1 MGSTKPVYNG
11 RAWKDTDGQGIR
23 AHGGW
28 MLQQDGYYYWFGED
42 RTDGKKVS
50 CYRSSDLRTW
60 ENRGA
65 VLTLQ
70 SKVQPTYYRTSLDLY
85 PPGQRDTG
93 YEQGAVIERP
103 KVLRNELTGKYVM
116 WMHWENGKNYHD
128 ARCAVAT
135 CDTVDGEYVYHGSF
149 NPIGHMSRDCTVFQD
164 DDGTA
169 YFMSAARDNADLL
182 IYRLSDDYLSIDEHV
197 KTLWPGQYR
206 EAPAMIKRRGVYFL
220 ITSACTGWL
229 PNQGAYAYSDSL
241 TGKWSQLLPFGDT
254 TTFDSQPAFIVPLE
268 VQGKM
273 EYWYVGDRWDPSS
286 YHDSS
291 YVFLP
296 LSFPSD
302 KEMKLEWTNRVALGD
317 FVDLN
322 EHSKP
327 SSLHRIKSSGTERYL
342 AAEAVGDGDADNAV
356 KASLD
361 DDGATVDG
369 ESGVAGHM
377 ADGTIGDGESG
388 VVSHMTEGIIGDRK
402 SGDYS
407 LMAVGTTTEEKI
419 GVVGRVLSY
428 KANEQKWM
436 LEKSDDAGFILIR
449 SSSNGRYLSVSSS
462 TAEIARMTNVNGA
475 GSHAGEGTGDIQ
487 VQLLPQWILGR
498 SEWALEDADHGGK
511 RIIRNR
517 LTGKVLTAKSVADTR
532 SGDASLYVQDEAEH
546 DYRNGRDPQRFEI
559 LNVF

>member
-11 RAWKDTDGQGIR
+11 RAWKDTDGQDIR

-28 MLQQDGYYYWFGED
+28 MLQQDGFYYWFGED
-42 RTDGKKVS
+42 RSDGKKVS
-50 CYRSSDLRTW
+50 CYRSSDLKAW

-93 YEQGAVIERP
+93 YGQGAVIERP

-116 WMHWENGKNYHD
+116 WMHWENGNNYHD

-135 CDTVDGEYVYHGSF
+135 CDTIDGEYVYHGSF

-206 EAPAMIKRRGVYFL
+206 EAPAMIKRDGVYFL

-273 EYWYVGDRWDPSS
+273 EYLYVGDRWDPSS

-302 KEMKLEWTNRVALGD
+302 KEMKLDWTDCVALGD
-317 FVDLN
+317 FGGSS

-327 SSLHRIKSSGTERYL
+327 SGLHRIKSSGTERYL
-342 AAEAVGDGDADNAV
+342 AAEAAEVGNADNAV

-369 ESGVAGHM
+369 ESGV
-377 ADGTIGDGESG
+377 
-388 VVSHMTEGIIGDRK
+388 
-402 SGDYS
+402 
-407 LMAVGTTTEEKI
+407 
-419 GVVGRVLSY
+419 VGRVLSY
-428 KANEQKWM
+428 KADEQKWV
-436 LEKSDDAGFILIR
+436 LEQSDDAGFILIR

-462 TAEIARMTNVNGA
+462 TAEIARTTSVNGA
-475 GSHAGEGTGDIQ
+475 SNGASSDAGEGTGEIQ
-487 VQLLPQWILGR
+487 VQLLPQRIQGS
-498 SEWALEDADHGGK
+498 SEWALEDADHEGK
-511 RIIRNR
+511 LIIRNR
-517 LTGKVLTAKSVADTR
+517 LTGKVLTAKSGAETPTGQV
-532 SGDASLYVQDEAEH
+532 SLYVQDEAEH
-546 DYRNGRDPQRFEI
+546 DYRKGRDPQRFEI

>member
-1 MGSTKPVYNG
+1 MGSTEPVYNG
-11 RAWKDTDGQGIR
+11 KAWKDTDGQDIR

-42 RTDGKKVS
+42 RMDGKKVS

-93 YEQGAVIERP
+93 YGQGAVIERP

-116 WMHWENGKNYHD
+116 WMHWENGNNYHD

-268 VQGKM
+268 VQGKT

-302 KEMKLEWTNRVALGD
+302 KEMKLEWTDRVALGD
-317 FVDLN
+317 FGDSS

-327 SSLHRIKSSGTERYL
+327 SGLHRIKSSGTERYL
-342 AAEAVGDGDADNAV
+342 AAEADGNADNAV
-356 KASLD
+356 KASLHA
-361 DDGATVDG
+361 ATVDR
-369 ESGVAGHM
+369 ESGVADLLAPGVIGDENCGVAGHM
-377 ADGTIGDGESG
+377 ADETVEDGES
-388 VVSHMTEGIIGDRK
+388 
-402 SGDYS
+402 
-407 LMAVGTTTEEKI
+407 

-428 KANEQKWM
+428 KADKQKWV
-436 LEKSDDAGFILIR
+436 LEQSGDASFVLIR
-449 SSSNGRYLSVSSS
+449 NASNGRYLSVSSS
-462 TAEIARMTNVNGA
+462 TAEIARMTNINGA
-475 GSHAGEGTGDIQ
+475 SSDAGEGTGEIQ
-487 VQLLPQWILGR
+487 VQLLPQRIQGS
-498 SEWALEDADHGGK
+498 SEWALEDADHEGK
-511 RIIRNR
+511 LIIRNR
-517 LTGKVLTAKSVADTR
+517 LTGKVLTAKSGADTR
-532 SGDASLYVQDEAEH
+532 TGHVSLYVQDEAEH